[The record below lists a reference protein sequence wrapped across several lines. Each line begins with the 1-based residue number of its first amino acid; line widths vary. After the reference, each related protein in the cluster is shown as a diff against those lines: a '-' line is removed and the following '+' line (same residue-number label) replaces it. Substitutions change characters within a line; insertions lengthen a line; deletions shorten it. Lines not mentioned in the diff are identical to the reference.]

1 MPAQPM
7 SRARFAR
14 YIKPSNSYM
23 NTMQRA
29 LDRSASDAQKSA
41 SAARIAT
48 EQMPQPCREERT
60 LLARKVTERKGR

>member
-7 SRARFAR
+7 SRARFAG

-29 LDRSASDAQKSA
+29 LDRAG
-41 SAARIAT
+41 ARVDQRQARRRADQEAMVAKPPRIGG
-48 EQMPQPCREERT
+48 EFVRIPRRE
-60 LLARKVTERKGR
+60 GI